1 MLFLIQP
8 GMVLA
13 YFAVRADLLG
23 QVPPV
28 VHQDLRVYFCQEA
41 FQTVS
46 SQHLLEH
53 GVVPPEE
60 QDLAFPLL
68 EHHQVPVS
76 PFLQPDGFLRM
87 AAQPSGLPGTPPAFV
102 SVTFE

>member
-28 VHQDLRVYFCQEA
+28 VHQDLHVYFCQEA

-76 PFLQPDGFLRM
+76 PFLQPDRFLRM

>member
-60 QDLAFPLL
+60 QDLAF
-68 EHHQVPVS
+68 
-76 PFLQPDGFLRM
+76 LRM